1 MSFYKK
7 HNSFAIYI
15 NPLPL
20 GINPVTPLWKYKDM
34 PFAVIKKKYV
44 NNVGKR

>member
-1 MSFYKK
+1 MCFYKN

-20 GINPVTPLWKYKDM
+20 GIIPVTPLWNYKDM
-34 PFAVIKKKYV
+34 PFAVIKKIH
-44 NNVGKR
+44 